1 MLLANFTIQFSMLSL
16 VATIFSRPL
25 QSANAFLPGFK
36 SEQRKKHRQFRH
48 DVESLH
54 HTLGSGRSMYSVAK
68 RRKVFQGNSLRALNV
83 PEEERTGESSA
94 VDLFEGTGAAV
105 EGGTGGAGSESA
117 LRVRVASFVGDN
129 IFLGI
134 APTPEILAI
143 ATIYFVEGAL
153 GLAGLA
159 QTFLLKDEL
168 SLGPAEVSALGGLF
182 ILPWTVKPIY
192 GFLSDAFPLFG
203 YRRRSYL
210 VLAGLLGCFGYAALG
225 QNFWGVFSG
234 TAVGGAAGT
243 LAARGSTISAL
254 VLASTGVAI
263 SDVVADGI
271 VVERTRDAVDP
282 GVAGGLQSLCWGSA
296 AVGGLV
302 SSYFGGSLLE
312 IMTPRDVFSITAV
325 LPLLVAGIALL
336 IDEEPTAGPARD
348 GAPAPGEDRDAP
360 TKFTQQ
366 TDALWSAIKE
376 PTVWKPALFMFLWQA
391 TPSSGGAFFYFMTND
406 LNMGPEFLGRAGL
419 VSSAASLLGIWCY
432 QKYLCNVAIKDIL
445 IWGSVL
451 SIPLGLSDLL
461 LISHANRA
469 LGIPDGAF
477 VFGSDAAASV
487 LGEIGFLP
495 VLVLAARIC
504 PPGVEAVLFATLMS
518 LFNGSSVLG
527 TEIGAVL
534 TSLLGVTESNFENLG
549 LLTLICTATSLVPL
563 LFLGLLDDVT
573 LEPESQEV
581 DGTATENTDA
591 F

>member
-1 MLLANFTIQFSMLSL
+1 
-16 VATIFSRPL
+16 
-25 QSANAFLPGFK
+25 
-36 SEQRKKHRQFRH
+36 
-48 DVESLH
+48 
-54 HTLGSGRSMYSVAK
+54 MYSVAK

-234 TAVGGAAGT
+234 TAA
-243 LAARGSTISAL
+243 AARGSTISAL

-336 IDEEPTAGPARD
+336 IDEEPTAEPARD

-504 PPGVEAVLFATLMS
+504 PAGVEAVLFATLMS